1 MTLEIIFQNAYTSF
15 NLTAIEVHLNRKKE
29 TAIEVHL
36 NRKKET
42 NELLKTD

>member
-29 TAIEVHL
+29 T
-36 NRKKET
+36 